1 MSMPRMAASLATVSI
16 ALSGCSRS
24 DLDRC
29 IDSQMAVW
37 KQQEQSYQDELKN
50 YKPPPDDN
58 ETVNIGGLNIDPH
71 MLPPL
76 GNPGTKEEAEAQA
89 NLRCGKIYAKGN

>member
-1 MSMPRMAASLATVSI
+1 MSMPRMAARLATVSI

-50 YKPPPDDN
+50 YKAPPDDN
-58 ETVNIGGLNIDPH
+58 ETVNIGG
-71 MLPPL
+71 
-76 GNPGTKEEAEAQA
+76 
-89 NLRCGKIYAKGN
+89 